1 MKRIKIF
8 LVLTLLLSLLGCN
21 ETKQP
26 FDFIMFYANWCPTC
40 EGAKEKFIPKLE
52 EEFKG
57 QINIIYYDIDTSEGM
72 KAYKE
77 YVGYIDQ
84 DGNEVDGYL
93 KDVDREFKE
102 LEQFPLFILKDHY
115 GFFNWASIYNLD
127 YIEDIKNV
135 LAGKEYRES
144 IYDVVYAYENK

>member
-1 MKRIKIF
+1 
-8 LVLTLLLSLLGCN
+8 
-21 ETKQP
+21 
-26 FDFIMFYANWCPTC
+26 
-40 EGAKEKFIPKLE
+40 
-52 EEFKG
+52 
-57 QINIIYYDIDTSEGM
+57 M

-93 KDVDREFKE
+93 KGVDREFKE